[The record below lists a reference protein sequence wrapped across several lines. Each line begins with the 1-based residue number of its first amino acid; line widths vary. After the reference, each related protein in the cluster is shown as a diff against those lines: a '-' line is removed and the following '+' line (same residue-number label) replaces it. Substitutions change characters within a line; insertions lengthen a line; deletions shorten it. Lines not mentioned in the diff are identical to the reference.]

1 MATLD
6 IIDPRQLKTLEGYR
20 NPKSETFGN
29 LKQSAIL
36 AGYNV
41 DYADQLSSIRPAW
54 LTDAVQ
60 GDIALV
66 QRAERNLKKYIEL
79 DVTLNGKKDIDLA
92 KLQVDVSKFILKTL
106 AKQKYSEDADY
117 TPPNVQ
123 INIVNYHDKAKAIVD
138 GDKVRDVEVQ
148 GDAPVA

>member
-6 IIDPRQLKTLEGYR
+6 IIDPRQLKTIEGYK
-20 NPKSETFGN
+20 NPKSATFGN
-29 LKQSAIL
+29 LKQSAIS

-54 LTDAVQ
+54 LTEAMQSDVAM
-60 GDIALV
+60 V

-79 DVTLNGKKDIDLA
+79 DINLNGKKDVDLA

-106 AKQKYSEDADY
+106 AKQKYSEDSDS

-138 GDKVRDVEVQ
+138 KDKVRDVTPE
-148 GDAPVA
+148 